1 MADQDENADF
11 TVAELQCW
19 LDTCYPTGKNK
30 KFLSPQQAK
39 YIIMHMKKDLDTVE
53 TILVGIVR
61 ERSDQQGTASP
72 RQGDRTDKLGDT
84 TDKLANLT
92 VSTESARQD
101 GVGNVAGTFAP
112 FSATGAAPAESS
124 I

>member
-1 MADQDENADF
+1 MTDQVENENF
-11 TVAELQCW
+11 TAAELQYW
-19 LDTCYPTGKNK
+19 LDVCHPTRKNK
-30 KFLSPQQAK
+30 QPLSQQEAE
-39 YIIMHMKKDLDTVE
+39 YIIMQMKNDPDAAESMLAKATRKE
-53 TILVGIVR
+53 
-61 ERSDQQGTASP
+61 SDQQGTASQ